1 MILRSLAV
9 VLLLST
15 LYSCGKKDKEGRK
28 IEQEPVAKVYDK
40 YLYPSDLDHIIPK
53 ELSPAD
59 SAMKAKNYIDV
70 WIKKQL
76 TLHKAEQNLTAQ
88 QKDVESELE
97 DYKVSLLIYRY
108 KQEFIKQKL
117 DTLVSDAEIEAFY
130 KAHEVDFKL
139 TSNVVKCHFA
149 KIPKDAPNLSKFLSE
164 AESKKQKDDGFVK
177 DYMHKMAKEY
187 SNFKDEWVYFSE
199 ITNQIEGFK
208 SNPEDFLKSKKLL
221 VDKTGK
227 VIYFA
232 KINEYRLKGEL
243 IPLSLIKNNIKTIV
257 LNKRRLELIS
267 QLEKSIYDEAKEGGK
282 IKTYEKK

>member
-1 MILRSLAV
+1 MILRSLV
-9 VLLLST
+9 ILLLLGS
-15 LYSCGKKDKEGRK
+15 LFSCAKKDQSGQKTK
-28 IEQEPVAKVYDK
+28 QEPVAKVYDK
-40 YLYPSDLDHIIPK
+40 FLYPSDLDHIIPK

-76 TLHKAEQNLTAQ
+76 TLHKAEQNLTNQ
-88 QKDVESELE
+88 QKDVEDELE
-97 DYKVSLLIYRY
+97 DYKASLLIYRY

-117 DTLVSDAEIEAFY
+117 DTVVADAEIDAFY

-139 TSNVVKCHFA
+139 TSNVVKCLFA
-149 KIPKDAPNLSKFLSE
+149 KIPKDAPNLNKFM
-164 AESKKQKDDGFVK
+164 AAVDAKNQKEDDFVK
-177 DYMHKMAKEY
+177 DYLHKMAKEY
-187 SNFKDEWVYFSE
+187 SNFKDEWVYFNE

-208 SNPEDFLKSKKLL
+208 SNPEDFLKSKKQL
-221 VDKTGK
+221 VEKTGK
-227 VIYFA
+227 IIYFA
-232 KINEYRLKGEL
+232 KIKEFRLKGEL

-267 QLEKSIYDEAKEGGK
+267 QLEKNIYDEAKEGGK